1 MRMTGAELMLW
12 GLFGGFAVEGLEF
25 AGAIRRTGSWPWRS
39 RGEAGP
45 APMLVSVLIRL
56 TVGAGLALAAGWSDQ
71 VSGPVGAL
79 AIGVAAPLFVEQMA
93 RQLPAVV
100 GEVRTS
106 SGDGHA
112 T

>member
-1 MRMTGAELMLW
+1 
-12 GLFGGFAVEGLEF
+12 
-25 AGAIRRTGSWPWRS
+25 
-39 RGEAGP
+39 
-45 APMLVSVLIRL
+45 MLVSVLIRL